1 MFSLPRDFH
10 DQRFVYTVV
19 SARARG
25 LSVGV
30 NLNPDKFCN
39 FDCQYCEVDRSPPVI
54 KTKLDVRVLTAEL
67 QATLERVVQGRMR
80 ERPAYQNVPAE
91 LLRLQHVAL
100 SGDGEPTLSPE
111 FAEVVEAVIHVRAVG
126 EFPFFKMVLLT
137 NAAGLDLPPVQ
148 RGLAQF
154 TQSDEIWIKLDAG
167 TPAYF
172 NQLARPKDITFEKVL
187 ANLLLVARQRSVVI
201 QSLFPAINNEPPAHA
216 EIAQYAQRLK
226 ELKNAGAQISLV
238 QIYSS
243 ARPTW
248 QPHCGHL
255 PLKTL
260 SRIAQTVRQE
270 TGLKAEIF

>member
-1 MFSLPRDFH
+1 M
-10 DQRFVYTVV
+10 V
-19 SARARG
+19 SARAHG

-39 FDCQYCEVDRSPPVI
+39 FDCLYCEVDRSPPTV
-54 KTKLDVRVLTAEL
+54 KTKLDVQVLTAEL
-67 QATLERVVQGRMR
+67 QATLTRVLQGRLR
-80 ERPAYQNVPAE
+80 ERPCYQAVPAE

-100 SGDGEPTLSPE
+100 SGDGEPTLAPQ
-111 FAEVVEAVIHVRAVG
+111 FAEVVEAVVHVRAVS

-167 TPAYF
+167 TPGYF
-172 NQLARPKDITFEKVL
+172 NKLARPRDIAFEKVL
-187 ANLLLVARQRSVVI
+187 ANLLLVARQRPVVI
-201 QSLFPAINNEPPAHA
+201 QSLFPTIDNEPPAAA
-216 EIAQYAQRLK
+216 EIQQYAQRLK
-226 ELKNAGAQISLV
+226 ELRNEGAQISLV
-238 QIYSS
+238 QIYSA

-248 QPHCGHL
+248 QRQCGHL

-260 SRIAQTVRQE
+260 SLIAQTVRQE
-270 TGLKAEIF
+270 AGLKAEIF

>member
-30 NLNPDKFCN
+30 NVNPDKFCN
-39 FDCQYCEVDRSPPVI
+39 FDCLYCEVDRSLPAV

-67 QATLERVVQGRMR
+67 QATLTRVLQGRLR
-80 ERPAYQNVPAE
+80 ERPAYQTVPAE

-100 SGDGEPTLSPE
+100 SGDGEPTLAPE

-137 NAAGLDLPPVQ
+137 NAVGLDLMPVQ
-148 RGLAQF
+148 RGLAHF
-154 TQSDEIWIKLDAG
+154 TKSDEIWIKLDAG

-172 NQLARPKDITFEKVL
+172 NKLARPREITFEKVL
-187 ANLLLVARQRSVVI
+187 ANLLLVARQRPVVI
-201 QSLFPAINNEPPAHA
+201 QSLFPAINHEPPATA

-226 ELKNAGAQISLV
+226 ELKHAGAQISLV

-243 ARPTW
+243 ARPTC
-248 QPHCGHL
+248 QPQCGHL

-260 SRIAQTVRQE
+260 SRIARAVRQE